1 MYTADTSAAVLEF
14 VTNKRCL
21 KLLIGL
27 VQCKLSY
34 NNPDKTQALVLGHSN
49 YEFALRIDN
58 ASVSVS
64 EHLKILRVT
73 LDKKLAFKEHTSLSS
88 WKRGYRMT
96 AALRRSRRF
105 LQFETMKRLYKA
117 FPVLC
122 AYSKELIGRCAK
134 KKLKKKWA
142 VEEVNSENWQRN
154 C

>member
-58 ASVSVS
+58 ASVIVS
-64 EHLKILRVT
+64 EHLKIIGVT
-73 LDKKLAFKEHTSLSS
+73 LDKKLAFKEHISLQVEKGLENDSSTETITSLSPVRNYE
-88 WKRGYRMT
+88 K
-96 AALRRSRRF
+96 ALQGISS
-105 LQFETMKRLYKA
+105 TVRL
-117 FPVLC
+117 L
-122 AYSKELIGRCAK
+122 
-134 KKLKKKWA
+134 
-142 VEEVNSENWQRN
+142 
-154 C
+154 

>member
-14 VTNKRCL
+14 VTNKQCL

-73 LDKKLAFKEHTSLSS
+73 LDKKLAFTYFSLQLEKGLQNDSSTEKITSLSPIRNYE
-88 WKRGYRMT
+88 K
-96 AALRRSRRF
+96 ALQGISS
-105 LQFETMKRLYKA
+105 TVRL
-117 FPVLC
+117 L
-122 AYSKELIGRCAK
+122 
-134 KKLKKKWA
+134 
-142 VEEVNSENWQRN
+142 
-154 C
+154 